1 MSAGQINHQQ
11 IEKTIGEIKAVLA
24 TVIDPNT
31 QKDFVSTKSV
41 KNIQINDSVVSLD
54 IELAYPAKSQMSVI
68 ADLVKHALQG
78 LTGLEQKT
86 FQINVTTKIVAH
98 AVQRGIKIMPN
109 VKNIIAV
116 ASGKG
121 GVGKSTTAVNLALA
135 LAAEGASV
143 GLLDADIYG
152 PSQPMMMG
160 ISARPESLD
169 GKTMEPLQNYGVQ
182 VSSIGF
188 MIDPDSP
195 MVWRG
200 PMVTQ
205 ALQQLLEQTNWRDLD
220 YLIVD
225 MPPGTGDIQLTLSQK
240 VPVTGAVIVT
250 TPQDIAL
257 LDARKGLKMFEKVGI
272 PILGIVE
279 NMSTHICSN
288 CGHAEAIFGAGGGE
302 KMCSEYGVD
311 FLGGL
316 PLTMAIREQAD
327 SGKPTVVA
335 DPDGQIAQTYKQ
347 IARKVAIKVADKA
360 KDMSSKFPTITVQN
374 T

>member
-1 MSAGQINHQQ
+1 MPLSEAQVQS
-11 IEKTIGEIKAVLA
+11 VLKSL
-24 TVIDPNT
+24 VDPNT
-31 QKDFVSTKSV
+31 GKDFVATRSLRNVKVSGDDVSLEIELGYPGKSQYEPIRRQITQALKSAGASAVSV
-41 KNIQINDSVVSLD
+41 KVGSKV
-54 IELAYPAKSQMSVI
+54 
-68 ADLVKHALQG
+68 
-78 LTGLEQKT
+78 
-86 FQINVTTKIVAH
+86 VAH
-98 AVQRGIKIMPN
+98 AVQRGVKLVPGI
-109 VKNIIAV
+109 KNIIAV

-143 GLLDADIYG
+143 GVLDADIYG
-152 PSQPMMMG
+152 PSQPMMLG
-160 ISARPESLD
+160 ISGRPETTD
-169 GKTMEPLQNYGVQ
+169 GKTMEPLENHGLQ

-188 MIDPDSP
+188 MIDPDEP

-220 YLIVD
+220 YLVVD

-279 NMSTHICSN
+279 NMSTHICTN
-288 CGHAEAIFGAGGGE
+288 CGHTEAIFGHGGGE
-302 KMCSEYGVD
+302 KMCKDFGVD
-311 FLGGL
+311 FLGAL
-316 PLTMAIREQAD
+316 PLTMAIREQTD
-327 SGKPTVVA
+327 SGRPTVVA
-335 DPDGQIAQTYKQ
+335 DPTGPVANIYKE
-347 IARKVAIKVADKA
+347 IARKVAVKVAEKA
-360 KDMSSKFPTITVQN
+360 KDMSSKFPSIVIKN
-374 T
+374 D

>member
-1 MSAGQINHQQ
+1 MSITENDV
-11 IEKTIGEIKAVLA
+11 KTALSA
-24 TVIDPNT
+24 VIDPNT
-31 QKDFVSTKSV
+31 EKDFVASKSV
-41 KNIQINDSVVSLD
+41 KNIKVEGADVSLE
-54 IELAYPAKSQMSVI
+54 IELGYPAASQVPAIRESVS
-68 ADLVKHALQG
+68 AAVKALPG
-78 LTGLEQKT
+78 VDKV
-86 FQINVTTKIVAH
+86 NVKVTSKILSH
-98 AVQRGIKIMPN
+98 TVQRGLKVMPN

-143 GLLDADIYG
+143 GVLDADIYG
-152 PSQPMMMG
+152 PSQPMMLG
-160 ISARPESLD
+160 ISGRPESRD
-169 GKTMEPLQNYGVQ
+169 GKTMEPLENHGVQ

-188 MIDPDSP
+188 MIDPDEP

-200 PMVTQ
+200 PMVTG

-272 PILGIVE
+272 PILGVVE

-288 CGHAEAIFGAGGGE
+288 CGHTEAIFGHGGGA
-302 KMCSEYGVD
+302 KMCADFGVE
-311 FLGGL
+311 FLGAL
-316 PLTMAIREQAD
+316 PLTMSIREQTD
-327 SGKPTVVA
+327 SGRPTVVA
-335 DPDGQIAQTYKQ
+335 DPDGPVAGVYKD
-347 IARKVAIKVADKA
+347 IARKLAVKVAEKA
-360 KDMSSKFPTITVQN
+360 KDMSSKFPSIVVKN
-374 T
+374 D